1 VLPAVLMPSAVNP
14 DLSLGIWKVG
24 SRFQDPKLNLKSLAD
39 LQVSSGAITTPCLVT
54 HIFPLSESGKL
65 IPHIHG
71 VDSLAL
77 PSALVLPSTPVL

>member
-1 VLPAVLMPSAVNP
+1 VLSAVLMPSAVNP
-14 DLSLGIWKVG
+14 DLSLGNWKVG
-24 SRFQDPKLNLKSLAD
+24 SRFQDPELKSLAD

-54 HIFPLSESGKL
+54 LIFPLSEGGKH

-77 PSALVLPSTPVL
+77 PSAPVL